1 MKYFWE
7 GFIILY
13 VIKNIFDSWEEFIII
28 YQYNEVWKKFI
39 STFMDDF
46 ERVKTLVEAVI
57 KNVMEMPSK
66 WN

>member
-28 YQYNEVWKKFI
+28 YQYNEVWKKLI